1 MKQMFVCL
9 LAALA
14 FLMLAG
20 CGGGTLFS
28 DNAAEQYTAGG
39 GTVTEPIKNL
49 EIQWVSGSVEICQGT
64 EDQVTFSETAD
75 RALSD
80 DFVMGWRL
88 DGDTLYIDFCTVNSW
103 TLDIPDKTLTV
114 TLPQDLV
121 LESVQVTTT
130 SAEVHA
136 PALQAK
142 EVECD
147 TTSGD
152 LTAQLLGTET
162 IQVNTVSGSVEVTA
176 LDDAKQVKAATTSGN
191 VTLTLGYADQLDVT
205 TISGVTRITAAQ
217 CSQTD
222 LNSTSGNVTLDLQGA
237 SGSCE
242 VSTVSGEVTL
252 SLPENADAAVE
263 FSTVSGS
270 FDSTLS
276 MRKEGDRYLSGSGQN
291 QYQVKTTSGSL
302 RIEAREGGIHGFG
315 QETEGETTPSALT
328 SA

>member
-9 LAALA
+9 LAALT

-20 CGGGTLFS
+20 CGGETIL
-28 DNAAEQYTAGG
+28 DNEAEQYTAGG
-39 GTVTEPIKNL
+39 GTVAESIKNL

-64 EDQVTFSETAD
+64 ENQVTFRETAD

-80 DFVMGWRL
+80 DLVMGWRL
-88 DGDTLYIDFCTVNSW
+88 EGETLHIAFCANSF

-130 SAEVHA
+130 SAKVHT
-136 PALQAK
+136 PALQAR
-142 EVECD
+142 EVVCD

-152 LTAQLLGTET
+152 LTTQLLGTET
-162 IQVNTVSGSVEVTA
+162 IQVNTVSGAVEVTA
-176 LDDAKQVKAATTSGN
+176 LDDAKQVKAATASGD
-191 VTLTLGYADQLDVT
+191 VTLTLGYAEQLDVS

-217 CSQTD
+217 CCQTD
-222 LNSTSGNVTLDLQGA
+222 LNSTSGNVALDLQSA
-237 SGSCE
+237 SGACQ
-242 VSTVSGEVTL
+242 VTTVSGEVTL
-252 SLPENADAAVE
+252 SLPENADTAVE

-270 FDSTLS
+270 FDSALS
-276 MRKEGDRYLSGSGQN
+276 LRKEGDCYLSGSGQN
-291 QYQVKTTSGSL
+291 HYQIETTSGSL
-302 RIEAREGGIHGFG
+302 RIEAKEVGSGGFG
-315 QETEGETTPSALT
+315 QETEGETTLSALT

>member
-1 MKQMFVCL
+1 MRQKFVFL

-20 CGGGTLFS
+20 CGGETLFS

-64 EDQVTFSETAD
+64 EDQVTFRETAD

-80 DFVMGWRL
+80 DLVMGWRL
-88 DGDTLYIDFCTVNSW
+88 EGETLSITFCAANSW
-103 TLDIPDKTLTV
+103 TLDIPDKALTV

-130 SAEVHA
+130 SAEVYA
-136 PALQAK
+136 PALQAR
-142 EVECD
+142 EVACD

-191 VTLTLGYADQLDVT
+191 VNLTLGYADQLDVT
-205 TISGVTRITAAQ
+205 TISGETRITAAQ
-217 CSQTD
+217 CRQTD
-222 LNSTSGNVTLDLQGA
+222 LNSTSGNVTLDLQSA
-237 SGSCE
+237 SGACE

-270 FDSTLS
+270 FDSALS
-276 MRKEGDRYLSGSGQN
+276 LRKEGDCYFSGSGQN

-302 RIEAREGGIHGFG
+302 RIEAKESGSRGFG
-315 QETEGETTPSALT
+315 QETGGGTAPSPLA